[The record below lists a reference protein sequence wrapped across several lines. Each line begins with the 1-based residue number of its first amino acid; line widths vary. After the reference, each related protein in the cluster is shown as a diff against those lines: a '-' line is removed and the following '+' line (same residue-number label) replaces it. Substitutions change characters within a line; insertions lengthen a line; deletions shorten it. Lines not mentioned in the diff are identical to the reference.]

1 MCVAIPVVS
10 VGNGVVVVII
20 AAAASVAVIAGG
32 LLSLPVSIYYRIKLI
47 MIKQQSYWPEFPGV
61 LYRWSCVG

>member
-20 AAAASVAVIAGG
+20 AAAASVAEIAGS
-32 LLSLPVSIYYRIKLI
+32 LLSLPT
-47 MIKQQSYWPEFPGV
+47 
-61 LYRWSCVG
+61 